1 MDDCPPPPR
10 RIWLDGAFVRWEQ
23 ATVHVLSHSLQRG
36 SLVFDYLSVHA
47 TPRGPAIFRLADHAA
62 RFVRSAELV
71 GLPLR
76 LTQAEVAAAIVAT
89 VRANPGATAVKV
101 SAFVPSI
108 EIDVVPADDRVS
120 VAVAAF
126 DPVADVLT
134 PRGLA
139 PHGPEPLRVHI
150 ERQRR
155 GRRRDIVP
163 PHAKAAA
170 SYLSPMAAKWAARRA
185 GYDEILLLD
194 REGFVAE
201 GPTCN
206 VFLVDADDGSG
217 GGASDG
223 ALRTP
228 PERRILPG
236 ITRASVIALARHDG
250 LTVRETRIRPEEL
263 AAAAEVFLTSTSAR
277 VAPVASVDGAPV
289 GGGPTGDVPV
299 DDAPTGD
306 AAPGPVTRR
315 LRARFTAVTAGA
327 DAEFEW
333 WLTWVGE
340 GEL

>member
-47 TPRGPAIFRLADHAA
+47 TPRGPAIFRLAEHAA

-101 SAFVPSI
+101 SAFVPSV

-126 DPVADVLT
+126 DPVADVLA
-134 PRGLA
+134 PQGLA
-139 PHGPEPLRVHI
+139 PRGPEPLRVRI

-170 SYLSPMAAKWAARRA
+170 SYLSPLAAKWAARRA

-206 VFLVDADDGSG
+206 VFLVDADG
-217 GGASDG
+217 G
-223 ALRTP
+223 LRTP

-236 ITRASVIALARHDG
+236 ITRASVIALARHVG
-250 LTVRETRIRPEEL
+250 LEVRETRVRPEEL
-263 AAAAEVFLTSTSAR
+263 ANAAEVFLTSTSAR
-277 VAPVASVDGAPV
+277 IAPVASI
-289 GGGPTGDVPV
+289 

-306 AAPGPVTRR
+306 AAPGPVTQR
-315 LRARFTAVTAGA
+315 LRARFAAVAAGA
-327 DAEFEW
+327 DAEFAE

-340 GEL
+340 G

>member
-206 VFLVDADDGSG
+206 VFLVGAD
-217 GGASDG
+217 DG

-250 LTVRETRIRPEEL
+250 LEVRETRVRPEEL
-263 AAAAEVFLTSTSAR
+263 AAAAEVFLTSTSVR
-277 VAPVASVDGAPV
+277 VAPVASIDGASV
-289 GGGPTGDVPV
+289 GGGPTGDEQVGSET
-299 DDAPTGD
+299 DD

-315 LRARFTAVTAGA
+315 LRARFAAAATGA
-327 DAEFEW
+327 DAEFAQ

-340 GEL
+340 G